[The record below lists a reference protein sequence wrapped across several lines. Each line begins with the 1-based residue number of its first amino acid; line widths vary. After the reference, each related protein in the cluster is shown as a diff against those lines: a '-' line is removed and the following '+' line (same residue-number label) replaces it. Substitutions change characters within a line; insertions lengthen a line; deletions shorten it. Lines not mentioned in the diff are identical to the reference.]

1 MNTRIYSIEL
11 IGSGSLSVMDKP
23 VAGEWLDE
31 SMAAIA
37 QSGISQIVSFLERSE
52 SWELGLD
59 KEAELAERHGMEFVS
74 YPIPDRGL
82 PASMTDYL
90 ALTKRLYHHAAGG
103 EHIVIH
109 CRAGIG
115 RTGMV
120 AAGVLLHCGFE
131 PDEALEHISLKRGVT
146 VPDTD
151 EQIEWLSTCYA
162 AM

>member
-1 MNTRIYSIEL
+1 
-11 IGSGSLSVMDKP
+11 
-23 VAGEWLDE
+23 
-31 SMAAIA
+31 
-37 QSGISQIVSFLERSE
+37 
-52 SWELGLD
+52 
-59 KEAELAERHGMEFVS
+59 
-74 YPIPDRGL
+74 
-82 PASMTDYL
+82 MTDYL

-151 EQIEWLSTCYA
+151 EQIEWLRTCYA